1 MGGAAGVVVVTGAAG
16 GMGMAVVRRLLADGR
31 DVVAAVPDP
40 KLATAGSRIVAVRF
54 TVCEPT
60 PTAERT

>member
-1 MGGAAGVVVVTGAAG
+1 LKFCGETTSPWFT
-16 GMGMAVVRRLLADGR
+16 VRKSSVS